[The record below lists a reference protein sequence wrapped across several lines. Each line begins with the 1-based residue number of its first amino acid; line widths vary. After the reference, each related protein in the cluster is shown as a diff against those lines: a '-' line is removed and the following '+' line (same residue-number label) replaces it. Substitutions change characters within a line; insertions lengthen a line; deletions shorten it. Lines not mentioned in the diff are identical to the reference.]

1 MTYRI
6 HIDPERRRIAVYLHG
21 PVDEAVL
28 RDAIQ
33 ETWAHADYD
42 PTFDGLLDLRHAVMR
57 IAASDVYGLV
67 TMIRRS
73 EQHLRGR
80 FAFVST
86 HPFATAMS
94 MLYEYR
100 SHAERQVGVFSSL
113 EAAEAWLDA
122 AAAA

>member
-1 MTYRI
+1 LTYRI
-6 HIDPERRRIAVYLHG
+6 HIDLERKRITLRLDG
-21 PVDEAVL
+21 LVDEAAL
-28 RDAIQ
+28 RDAIRA
-33 ETWAHADYD
+33 TWAHADYD
-42 PTFDGLLDLRHAVMR
+42 STFDGLLDLRHAVIR

-67 TMIRRS
+67 TMIRGS

-100 SHAERQVGVFSSL
+100 SHAERQVAVFSSL
-113 EAAEAWLDA
+113 EAAEAWMDA
-122 AAAA
+122 AA